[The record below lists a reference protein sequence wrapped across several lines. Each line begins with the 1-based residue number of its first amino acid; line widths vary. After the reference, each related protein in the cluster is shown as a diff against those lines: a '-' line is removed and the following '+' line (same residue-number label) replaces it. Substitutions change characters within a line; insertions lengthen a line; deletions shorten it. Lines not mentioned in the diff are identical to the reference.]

1 MAPPEPGV
9 PAFLNPRAEDPL
21 RFLDLDLED
30 TFMVLA
36 RDDLPDIDRERTDFT
51 IDTLK
56 LNRDVLLQARATAF
70 GSYRARLH
78 EYVSMREAGATEGID
93 RLVDSLKAMP
103 HATVW
108 AEMKRQHSFMPDL
121 AELFSRA
128 PEALDW

>member
-1 MAPPEPGV
+1 
-9 PAFLNPRAEDPL
+9 
-21 RFLDLDLED
+21 
-30 TFMVLA
+30 MVLA